1 MGRSAR
7 ILIARFLRPSALLAA
22 ATLVACG
29 GEQPAAVTQVVAR
42 VNDRDI
48 TLAQLAHALQAQ
60 GDPITS
66 SRAVEETIESLID
79 EQLLVGEAVA
89 QGFHREPTVA
99 QALELAHVQAL
110 ARLYAQRVV
119 FPHEP
124 LDEALLLDYYYNHPE
139 LFSQRRIY
147 QVTAYVLHQA
157 DLSEYMQAEL
167 RSMPSAQGIPEV
179 LERYGI
185 AYEVRALTRAAEQL
199 PIEALPNFGLARV
212 GDLIVLQPHE
222 GQRTLM
228 LITGIQDSPVDRERA
243 LPIIGQYLLNTRNT
257 RALQAHLRQ
266 ARASAAITVDRDAAR
281 SFSEALG
288 IQTVHE
294 VAPAPAQV
302 DGGTTALNKP
312 VQSATPLLAFPAA
325 PAGNGPLQNK

>member
-7 ILIARFLRPSALLAA
+7 ILIARLLRPSALLVA
-22 ATLVACG
+22 ATLGACSS
-29 GEQPAAVTQVVAR
+29 EQPAAVTQVVAR

-66 SRAVEETIESLID
+66 PTAVEETIESLID
-79 EQLLVGEAVA
+79 EQLLVSEAVA

-99 QALELAHVQAL
+99 QALEHAHVQAL

-124 LDEALLLDYYYNHPE
+124 LDEAVLLDYYYNNPE

-157 DLSEYMQAEL
+157 DLSEYIQAEL
-167 RSMPSAQGIPEV
+167 RSMPSVQGIPEV

-199 PIEALPNFGLARV
+199 PIEALPNFALARV
-212 GDLIVLQPHE
+212 GDLIVLQPHD

-228 LITGIQDSPVDRERA
+228 LINGIQDSPVDRERA
-243 LPIIGQYLLNTRNT
+243 LPIIRQYLTNTRNT

-266 ARASAAITVDRDAAR
+266 ARASAAITYDRDAAR
-281 SFSEALG
+281 SLSEALG
-288 IQTVHE
+288 IHMVQDAT
-294 VAPAPAQV
+294 PAPAQIEA
-302 DGGTTALNKP
+302 GTTALNKP
-312 VQSATPLLAFPAA
+312 VQSATPLLSLPIA